1 MKKRNSKKSKYR
13 SKFERAT
20 AEFLRTQLVAF
31 QYEPRRV
38 AYTKTHFYT
47 PDFYLTKKGIFIET
61 KGRFTSSDRTKMEQ
75 VIEEHPE
82 LDIRLCFM
90 RDNYLYKGSNTKYS
104 DWCEARMIRYCI
116 KEIPKSWLG

>member
-31 QYEPRRV
+31 LYEPTRV

>member
-20 AEFLRTQLVAF
+20 AEFLRTNLIAF

-75 VIEEHPE
+75 VIAEHPE

-90 RDNYLYKGSNTKYS
+90 SSSGCSAITCSILVLSLEVNLPLVS
-104 DWCEARMIRYCI
+104 I
-116 KEIPKSWLG
+116 KMPFLVR